1 LLSRRTVCAAAVVGL
16 AAAGLVGAPA
26 NPARAAGCTSPSVA
40 VVVDFGHFGGGV
52 QRGCVAPGGTGLQVL
67 AAVFGVTQVQR
78 EPGFVCR
85 INGLPT
91 KAQDACVN
99 TPPSNAYWAY
109 FHGRAGSGWVY
120 SAAGAGTYVPPPG
133 TVDGWAFG
141 GGASPGVSVASV
153 LPAKV
158 APPPTHT
165 RPKPTPGPT
174 HRASKP
180 PGTSPAATPAATS
193 ATAHS
198 TSGRP
203 KSSGSTSPSAP
214 PTSGAAT
221 GSDPPTV
228 QDVTRP
234 PPKAAGSGS
243 GSAAPLVVAVAL
255 AAALFAGGWYLSR
268 RRRLSQ

>member
-120 SAAGAGTYVPPPG
+120 
-133 TVDGWAFG
+133 G

>member
-1 LLSRRTVCAAAVVGL
+1 LLSRRTVCAAAAVGL

-40 VVVDFGHFGGGV
+40 VVVDFRHFGGGI

-67 AAVFGVTQVQR
+67 ATVFGVTQVQR

-91 KAQDACVN
+91 EAQDACVN

-109 FHGRAGSGWVY
+109 FHGRAGSDWVY
-120 SAAGAGTYVPPPG
+120 SAAGAATYVPPPG
-133 TVDGWAFG
+133 TVEGWAFG
-141 GGASPGVSVASV
+141 AGAPPGVSVASV

-158 APPPTHT
+158 APSPTDS
-165 RPKPTPGPT
+165 RPKPTQGPT
-174 HRASKP
+174 YRASKP
-180 PGTSPAATPAATS
+180 AGTTIPAATPAAT
-193 ATAHS
+193 HS
-198 TSGRP
+198 TSARP
-203 KSSGSTSPSAP
+203 KSRESTSPSAP

-221 GSDPPTV
+221 GSHPPIV

-234 PPKAAGSGS
+234 PPKAASSGP
-243 GSAAPLVVAVAL
+243 GSAAPLVATVAL

-268 RRRLSQ
+268 RRRLSR